1 MSEAVFAQYV
11 VSVDLHTT
19 YTKELFIFNYEIL
32 FKMKSEYFTLKIT
45 NLAILYV
52 HIFVFIVYMIFFY
65 IIIHV
70 LQCGKPKINC
80 NKLLLSILYGRS
92 SYCQYNIP

>member
-1 MSEAVFAQYV
+1 MSEAVLAQYV

-45 NLAILYV
+45 NSCHFICTYFCIHCLHDFFLYYYTCFTV
-52 HIFVFIVYMIFFY
+52 WKT
-65 IIIHV
+65 
-70 LQCGKPKINC
+70 Q
-80 NKLLLSILYGRS
+80 NKL
-92 SYCQYNIP
+92 Q

>member
-1 MSEAVFAQYV
+1 MSEAVLAQYV

-52 HIFVFIVYMIFFY
+52 HIFVFIVYMIFFILLY
-65 IIIHV
+65 MFYSV
-70 LQCGKPKINC
+70 ENPK
-80 NKLLLSILYGRS
+80 
-92 SYCQYNIP
+92 

>member
-1 MSEAVFAQYV
+1 MSEAVLAQYV

-45 NLAILYV
+45 NSC
-52 HIFVFIVYMIFFY
+52 HFICTYFCIHCLHDFFY